1 MFEPTNELAGF
12 LMTLLAVFGWA
23 TLNNAVLSTSSPPGI
38 FHFNLMFWR
47 FIWAFV
53 GALLLGASFMP
64 PTHESMLSNLND
76 LFSAPKDVIFQ
87 KIGATFVAG
96 FTDMLLQIFLLG
108 AVSGAGI
115 SNTIPLQIGLATV
128 FGAFLTYI
136 VERRAK
142 LQFLIPGVCFN
153 FLAVIVNTAT
163 YSSLS
168 KDQKGESEA
177 LLKQD
182 CENPQDGESQA
193 DPSTV
198 STKLST
204 WELVLIC
211 IIGALMATFWG
222 PMTAVA
228 GKDPY
233 SLNPYSIAT
242 LTSFFSSLTAF
253 PFSYISMRHPFV
265 GEPATVSDLI
275 HAEWRDIFPAVWGG
289 LCWAIGTYGFCLGAS
304 KIGFAIAYV
313 LSQSTP
319 FVSSL
324 YAIFL
329 WKEFRV
335 ASKKTWFLESCMLA
349 SLAVS
354 VVFLCSASQ

>member
-1 MFEPTNELAGF
+1 MGLCRCSIARS
-12 LMTLLAVFGWA
+12 LLHAPDTRIDAVQ
-23 TLNNAVLSTSSPPGI
+23 SQRS
-38 FHFNLMFWR
+38 
-47 FIWAFV
+47 
-53 GALLLGASFMP
+53 
-64 PTHESMLSNLND
+64 
-76 LFSAPKDVIFQ
+76 FSAPKDVIFQ

-128 FGAFLTYI
+128 FGAFLTYPPFYSLICRYI

-211 IIGALMATFWG
+211 IIGGRL
-222 PMTAVA
+222 PS
-228 GKDPY
+228 P
-233 SLNPYSIAT
+233 L
-242 LTSFFSSLTAF
+242 
-253 PFSYISMRHPFV
+253 
-265 GEPATVSDLI
+265 
-275 HAEWRDIFPAVWGG
+275 
-289 LCWAIGTYGFCLGAS
+289 
-304 KIGFAIAYV
+304 
-313 LSQSTP
+313 
-319 FVSSL
+319 
-324 YAIFL
+324 
-329 WKEFRV
+329 
-335 ASKKTWFLESCMLA
+335 
-349 SLAVS
+349 
-354 VVFLCSASQ
+354 